1 MEVPMKKE
9 VRLLNHIHQSADM
22 GQDSLKHILELS
34 NNKEFTKVIQSW
46 IEEYQKAY
54 QESGE
59 LLKNYQ
65 EEEGKNAPAMSK
77 MMSNVMSKVKN
88 MMDPSTSKLAEIV
101 LQGATMGI
109 TEMTKEIHEYNGKD
123 EKVLNLAKNLLKKE
137 EKNVEEMKK
146 FL

>member
-1 MEVPMKKE
+1 MKKE